1 MRSEMLKKIHAS
13 HIGIE
18 GSLRQAREILYWPG
32 MTTAIRDHVSAC
44 GTSIPFAWNNP
55 KSPSCHRKYPTGP
68 GQRLL
73 WIYLHWIR
81 PSISSSWM
89 TTPISLSHEP
99 CLIRELHQL
108 LLVWNRSLADM
119 VFPMSSEVI
128 MVPNSPHL
136 ISKHSLENGTSS
148 ISPLLHTM
156 LDLAEKL
163 RKQLTR
169 PNESTRKQRST
180 TRIPTSLYSTG
191 VILRPEGSI
200 RRQYRSWWGGEQGLS
215 SQLQQDCWSSSFQNP
230 PRIF

>member
-1 MRSEMLKKIHAS
+1 MQKGTTELGWPERREAVPLEIRAFYSYRDELTVQGEILFRGNRVIVPADMRSEMLKKIHAS

-108 LLVWNRSLADM
+108 
-119 VFPMSSEVI
+119 
-128 MVPNSPHL
+128 
-136 ISKHSLENGTSS
+136 
-148 ISPLLHTM
+148 
-156 LDLAEKL
+156 
-163 RKQLTR
+163 
-169 PNESTRKQRST
+169 
-180 TRIPTSLYSTG
+180 
-191 VILRPEGSI
+191 
-200 RRQYRSWWGGEQGLS
+200 
-215 SQLQQDCWSSSFQNP
+215 
-230 PRIF
+230 